1 MLIIAFFDIINIEF
15 VLDTT
20 SGTRPLTISAS
31 SDDDEGETSSSKNP
45 TPVQDKLKAEI
56 AILESNLNSALLQQR
71 SGLSDEN
78 TGKTI
83 DKLHKELKL
92 KKGLLETKKKKA
104 LREKQYRK
112 NFKKK
117 LNRIVVHN
125 PEVAEELKVR
135 QLKN

>member
-125 PEVAEELKVR
+125 PEVAEGLKVR

>member
-1 MLIIAFFDIINIEF
+1 M
-15 VLDTT
+15 LDTT